1 MSFPA
6 DVRELLKSSS
16 VAGCLAPDGWDDLL
30 PHCERRS
37 YRRGE
42 VLWSAGDP
50 AEFFVLLTAGVLRL
64 SQPTPS
70 GRHIVAELLG
80 AGEVSGLLATVG
92 QTGHPFTATALVDV
106 EAVRVPSALWSSL
119 AVDRTQSIQ
128 AAVSRILSAF
138 GFLAQMATS
147 DVACRLA
154 LVLLR
159 LRELS
164 PASDAGETWLPVTR
178 QILAD
183 TVATTVETTI
193 RLLSRWEEEGIVVSL
208 HGKICV
214 REPDRLLEVAKGK
227 QARNPI

>member
-1 MSFPA
+1 MSSPA
-6 DVRELLKSSS
+6 DVRELLMRSP
-16 VAGCLAPDGWDDLL
+16 VAGCLAPGGWDVLL

-92 QTGHPFTATALVDV
+92 RTGHPFTATALVDV

-128 AAVSRILSAF
+128 EAVSRILSAF

-159 LRELS
+159 LRELT
-164 PASDAGETWLPVTR
+164 PASETGETWLPVTR

-193 RLLSRWEEEGIVVSL
+193 RLLCRWEDEGIVVSH
-208 HGKICV
+208 HGKVCV
-214 REPDRLLEVAKGK
+214 REPGLLLEAANGK
-227 QARNPI
+227 QARSPT